1 MSALPRKSARA
12 TLIRV
17 RKRKPPSNARGL
29 VRAAELTRTLR
40 AAGLRRTAPRI
51 AVLERLEDAATPL
64 THADIA
70 EALAPIGFD
79 RATVYRNLTDLVEAG
94 LVTRADLGDHV
105 WRFELLGTKGRAHAV
120 EHAHFLCTD
129 CGDVACLP
137 DAAVKVV
144 AVRGA
149 PRSLAEASVEVQ
161 LKGLCD
167 ACAR

>member
-1 MSALPRKSARA
+1 MPRRGARA
-12 TLIRV
+12 NLAQV
-17 RKRKPPSNARGL
+17 VKRKAL
-29 VRAAELTRTLR
+29 VGERPIRPATELTSTLR
-40 AAGLRRTAPRI
+40 EAGLRRTAPRI
-51 AVLERLEDAATPL
+51 AVLQRLEAAVTPL
-64 THADIA
+64 SHGDIA
-70 EALAPIGFD
+70 ERLAPVGFD
-79 RATVYRNLTDLVEAG
+79 RATVYRNLMDLVEAG

-105 WRFELLGTKGRAHAV
+105 WRFELVGGKGKQHSV

-137 DAAVKVV
+137 DSAVKVV

-149 PRSLAEASVEVQ
+149 PRAVGKASVEVQ

>member
-1 MSALPRKSARA
+1 L
-12 TLIRV
+12 V
-17 RKRKPPSNARGL
+17 HVVKRKIVQGARP
-29 VRAAELTRTLR
+29 VRPVTELTITLR
-40 AAGLRRTAPRI
+40 SAGLRRTAPRI
-51 AVLERLEDAATPL
+51 AVLQRLESAVTPL
-64 THADIA
+64 SHGDIA
-70 EALAPIGFD
+70 ERLAPLGFD
-79 RATVYRNLTDLVEAG
+79 RATVYRNLMDLVEAG

-105 WRFELLGTKGRAHAV
+105 WRFELVGDRSKPHAI

-137 DAAVKVV
+137 DSAVKVV

-149 PRSLAEASVEVQ
+149 PRAVGKASVEVQ

>member
-1 MSALPRKSARA
+1 L
-12 TLIRV
+12 V
-17 RKRKPPSNARGL
+17 HVVKRKISPSPRRA
-29 VRAAELTRTLR
+29 VRPAAELTTSLR
-40 AAGLRRTAPRI
+40 AAGLRRTAARI
-51 AVLERLEDAATPL
+51 AVLQRLEAAVTPLSHGDIAERLEPV
-64 THADIA
+64 
-70 EALAPIGFD
+70 GFD
-79 RATVYRNLTDLVEAG
+79 RATVYRNLMDLVEVG

-105 WRFELLGTKGRAHAV
+105 WRFELVGGKGKKHAV

-137 DAAVKVV
+137 DSAVKVV

-149 PRSLAEASVEVQ
+149 PRSIGKASVEVQ